1 MKMAENGPGK
11 AYGFVSIL
19 IGIIVIVSVT
29 GTALTQRK
37 TLPPASTVK
46 TVEKIAAVNRDKAR
60 KISVTLPNPP
70 ALRNK
75 MVVFKS
81 EKSVQP
87 TPKRIVP
94 IKPRVKKSR
103 VPATENTGPMS
114 YKVLQLRKSEK
125 PVQPTPKRIVP
136 IKPRVKKSR
145 VPATENTGPIPDKV
159 LQPRQLVSGLHARK
173 LQKTA
178 KSKTS
183 RKHSKAPS
191 AASLRRDTVSQPNS
205 RQSVASGRVLL
216 RMLEHGKGPII
227 DIAWPE
233 TQKKRQKLYRVLRDC
248 YGMTP
253 TLLVKNRFLYSLE
266 KRPGQAWKPDSDR
279 YSGILRSPIGK
290 TIPEEREMFRNIAAR
305 HALSEWRPVRIFPRN
320 IDAVMLRGLRKLIGN
335 TYSSATRVRAYYS
348 LQAGRGL
355 FLGSIEVD
363 GGAVAGTVRIPL
375 PPYTGCRI

>member
-1 MKMAENGPGK
+1 MTVVGNGPGK
-11 AYGFVSIL
+11 VYGFVSIL

-46 TVEKIAAVNRDKAR
+46 PVEKIAAVNRDKAR

-75 MVVFKS
+75 MVAFKS
-81 EKSVQP
+81 EKPVQP
-87 TPKRIVP
+87 TTKRIVP
-94 IKPRVKKSR
+94 IKPRVKKYR
-103 VPATENTGPMS
+103 VPVTET
-114 YKVLQLRKSEK
+114 R
-125 PVQPTPKRIVP
+125 
-136 IKPRVKKSR
+136 
-145 VPATENTGPIPDKV
+145 GPIPHKV
-159 LQPRQLVSGLHARK
+159 LQPRQIVSGLHARK
-173 LQKTA
+173 LQKTD

-183 RKHSKAPS
+183 RKISKAPS
-191 AASLRRDTVSQPNS
+191 IASLRRDTVSQRNS
-205 RQSVASGRVLL
+205 RQSMASGRVLL
-216 RMLEHGKGPII
+216 RMLEHGRGPTI

-233 TQKKRQKLYRVLRDC
+233 TRRKRQKLYRVLRDC

-253 TLLVKNRFLYSLE
+253 TLLVKNRYLYSLE
-266 KRPGQAWKPDSDR
+266 ERPGQAWKPDSDR

-305 HALSEWRPVRIFPRN
+305 HALSQWRPVRIFPRN
-320 IDAVMLRGLRKLIGN
+320 IDAVMLQGLRKLIGN
-335 TYSSATRVRAYYS
+335 KYSSATRVRAYYS

-355 FLGSIEVD
+355 ILGSIEVD